1 MSVTCLA
8 RSPLFFVCAIDF
20 QQEVILARPVLS
32 RSIRCVYGPIDGQ
45 YLSRFF
51 LLLELEYALFSFI
64 FLTFLQFRI
73 CYAVLNKNN
82 NSFIFIFL
90 CFFSSEFQNQHIQ
103 EHQIQQN
110 HQQNNQNNQHI
121 QIQSQPATNKRGKGG
136 ADAKPRG
143 RMTAYAFFVQTCR
156 EEHKKKHPEETVIF
170 AEFSRKCA
178 ERWKV
183 CTISLFL
190 LYFGQFFFVFQKMIS
205 VFYNFFFVS
214 LYRQCWT
221 RRRRD
226 FTRWLRRTK
235 LDMI

>member
-1 MSVTCLA
+1 MKNVCNVSGTLASFFCVCNRFSA
-8 RSPLFFVCAIDF
+8 RSHSSEAGALSLNAVCIWANRRTIFIAI
-20 QQEVILARPVLS
+20 
-32 RSIRCVYGPIDGQ
+32 
-45 YLSRFF
+45 FF
-51 LLLELEYALFSFI
+51 LLLEYALFFFI

-73 CYAVLNKNN
+73 CYAVLNKSN

-190 LYFGQFFFVFQKMIS
+190 LYFGPFFLSLKNDQFFKNIFLFRFIDNVGQGEEEIS
-205 VFYNFFFVS
+205 
-214 LYRQCWT
+214 
-221 RRRRD
+221 RD
-226 FTRWLRRTK
+226 G
-235 LDMI
+235 